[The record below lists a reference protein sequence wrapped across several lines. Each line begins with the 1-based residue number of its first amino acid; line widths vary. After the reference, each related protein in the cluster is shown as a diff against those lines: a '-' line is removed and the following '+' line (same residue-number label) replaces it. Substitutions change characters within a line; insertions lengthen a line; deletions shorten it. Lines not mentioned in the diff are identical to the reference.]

1 MRHEA
6 AARKTSR
13 ICTKAKA
20 PEAMA
25 CFRVAATTLPRGLV
39 HNFHHTFLPCEPQHA
54 ATEQTISAK
63 LETIANRSMSRITYL
78 RHTTKMPV
86 RFLCFFFLAASQRRQ
101 MPFWQPAAPP
111 RPERARRVLRR
122 GWGYMYVCGLGA
134 LECHSSRSL
143 HALANTHYRH
153 GLADADSAPDVQ

>member
-122 GWGYMYVCGLGA
+122 GWGLHVCMRAWRTRVSQQPIAPCTCEHPLPPWI
-134 LECHSSRSL
+134 SRCGFS
-143 HALANTHYRH
+143 T
-153 GLADADSAPDVQ
+153 